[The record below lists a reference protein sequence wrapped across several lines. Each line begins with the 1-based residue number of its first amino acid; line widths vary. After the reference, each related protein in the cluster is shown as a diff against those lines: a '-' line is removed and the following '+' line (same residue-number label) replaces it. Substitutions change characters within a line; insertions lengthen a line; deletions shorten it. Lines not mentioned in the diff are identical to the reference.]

1 MQQHFD
7 AMIIGGGAAGFFT
20 AINLAEKN
28 PSLKIALLERGKE
41 VLSKVR
47 ISGGGRCNVTHACFN
62 VNELTGYY
70 PRGSKELR
78 GPFHVFA
85 VADTVSWFEQHG
97 VPIKKENDGRMFPQ
111 ANTSQAVIDCFM
123 RLQQSLGVKLYKG
136 ENVLSI
142 QRNENSWQLNTQ
154 QHQFITRQLCV
165 TTGGSPAMWKL
176 LQQFGHTIVPP
187 VPSLFTFNC
196 KDERIINLPGVATD
210 VSVSIRDTSLQSSG
224 PLLITHWGMSGP
236 AILKLSAWGARI
248 LHVKQYAFTLVV
260 NWLQTENIESTL
272 EKLRSQKEQHAQ
284 KTVSVK
290 SPFSIPNRLWESMVQ
305 ATSINKDTRW
315 ADLSKTQ
322 ISQLA
327 QQLCQAQ
334 FEIRGKSTFKE
345 EFVTA
350 GGIDLKGV
358 DFKTMRSKILPEVY
372 FAGEVLNIDAV
383 TGGFNFQNAWTGGYI
398 AATAMNKV
406 SGYNK
411 PIVK

>member
-1 MQQHFD
+1 MSPVGVV
-7 AMIIGGGAAGFFT
+7 IELG
-20 AINLAEKN
+20 
-28 PSLKIALLERGKE
+28 LKPIVVERGKD
-41 VLSKVR
+41 VLQKVR
-47 ISGGGRCNVTHACFN
+47 ISGGGRCNVTHACFDAD
-62 VNELTGYY
+62 VLTGFY

-78 GPFHVFA
+78 GPFHKFA
-85 VADTVSWFEQHG
+85 AADTVSWFQQRG
-97 VPIKKENDGRMFPQ
+97 VLLKKETDGRMFPQ

-154 QHQFITRQLCV
+154 QHQFITRQICV

-305 ATSINKDTRW
+305 ATSINKDARW

-350 GGIDLKGV
+350 GGIDLKEV

-411 PIVK
+411 PVLK